1 MEQKIDIQ
9 AIRKETIDKC
19 CEWMDQHY
27 DDRVYWGSND
37 EGDFLYFYEFIAD
50 LKKAMTEQK

>member
-9 AIRKETIDKC
+9 AIRKKTIDEV
-19 CEWMDQHY
+19 CEWIDQHY
-27 DDRVYWGSND
+27 DDRRYWGRDD
-37 EGDFLYFYEFIAD
+37 EGDFLYYIEFMED

>member
-9 AIRKETIDKC
+9 AIRKKTIDEV
-19 CEWMDQHY
+19 CEWIDQHY
-27 DDRVYWGSND
+27 DDRCYWGRDD
-37 EGDFLYFYEFIAD
+37 EGDFLYYVEFMED